1 MEYSGWELKFFD
13 QSNNFR
19 KYQYSLIRKYVGKKL
34 LEIGPGTGT
43 FAKKFFLN
51 NVDELNLSEINIE
64 LNKVLVSE
72 FRNNKKVKI
81 LSKKIEDIDDTFD
94 TICYFDVLEHINDH
108 EKEIENSLKRIKKG
122 GHLIIIVPAFNFLFS
137 HYDRSVGHYRRYE
150 KKFFIDFVKTNN
162 LDCKKLIYF
171 DSIGFFFLS
180 INKIINTK
188 KKNSVGL
195 ATILWNMLIPISKI
209 LDKITLNI
217 FGKSVLCVIKK

>member
-13 QSNNFR
+13 LSNNFR

>member
-1 MEYSGWELKFFD
+1 MKETAKE
-13 QSNNFR
+13 
-19 KYQYSLIRKYVGKKL
+19 VGKKL

-150 KKFFIDFVKTNN
+150 KKFFIE
-162 LDCKKLIYF
+162 KK
-171 DSIGFFFLS
+171 GF
-180 INKIINTK
+180 
-188 KKNSVGL
+188 
-195 ATILWNMLIPISKI
+195 
-209 LDKITLNI
+209 
-217 FGKSVLCVIKK
+217 

>member
-1 MEYSGWELKFFD
+1 MKYSGWELKFFD
-13 QSNNFR
+13 LSNNFR